1 MRLRSFLAALPLLV
15 LPVGI
20 GAAEPAAALSC
31 VRPEAVL
38 KDATSII
45 AGRITGYRDHRILVA
60 VDEIWRGDR
69 VAEEIW
75 LDVELEGWW
84 PGIGRNGELPE
95 DWAPKGQ
102 WVFAP
107 KDGAVNPCTAWRLD
121 AFYTEHVQPF
131 RPAEPLAPLAS
142 TETEAETGPA
152 REGSPVVVAE
162 PDEAT
167 AAELWATAGGG
178 IGLGLLVCLT
188 LFWRERRSRPAR
200 G

>member
-1 MRLRSFLAALPLLV
+1 MRLRSFLAALSLLV

-31 VRPEAVL
+31 VGPEAVL
-38 KDATSII
+38 KDASSII
-45 AGRITGYRDHRILVA
+45 AGRITGYRDHRLLVA

-121 AFYTEHVQPF
+121 AFQTEQIQPF
-131 RPAEPLAPLAS
+131 RPAEPLAPLTG
-142 TETEAETGPA
+142 TETDAEPPP
-152 REGSPVVVAE
+152 EGSPGVVE
-162 PDEAT
+162 DPDEAS
-167 AAELWATAGGG
+167 AAELWATAAGG
-178 IGLGLLVCLT
+178 IGLGLLVCLV
-188 LFWRERRSRPAR
+188 LFWRERRSRR
-200 G
+200 VRR